1 MLGFQFWRQ
10 TPEQAGVTTAPPG
23 LCLHRSPAAGRRDA
37 RRVFQEWRFLITQPL
52 STDYMRGLPGAP
64 GSVP

>member
-1 MLGFQFWRQ
+1 MLGLQFWQPDSR
-10 TPEQAGVTTAPPG
+10 ASMGNHCPPG
-23 LCLHRSPAAGRRDA
+23 LCLHRSPAAGCRDV

-52 STDYMRGLPGAP
+52 STYYVRAPPGAP